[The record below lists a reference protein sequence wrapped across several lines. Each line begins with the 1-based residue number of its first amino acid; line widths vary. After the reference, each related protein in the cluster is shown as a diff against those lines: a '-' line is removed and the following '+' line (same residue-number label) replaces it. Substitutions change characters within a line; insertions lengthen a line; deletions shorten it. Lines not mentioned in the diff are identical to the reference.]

1 MIYRAA
7 LSLTVKAGLK
17 DFSRFN
23 LPCRVVS
30 TILKKSDRSELWIK
44 CSTVEAFY
52 ETLEHLLSSGIL
64 VEIVGFLNGIAV
76 DSRLLSEIDLEQLL
90 LLEPI
95 VDQSSKI
102 TAKYYDNK
110 HVAMLIER
118 LNVEGSYKRMS
129 INPHRRVIN
138 VIVSKPIRISV
149 FFDHGLRVLKPFE
162 APPKI

>member
-1 MIYRAA
+1 LIYRAA

-17 DFSRFN
+17 DFSRLN

-64 VEIVGFLNGIAV
+64 VEKVGFLNGIAV

-95 VDQSSKI
+95 V
-102 TAKYYDNK
+102 
-110 HVAMLIER
+110 ER
-118 LNVEGSYKRMS
+118 LNVEGSYKRVL

-138 VIVSKPIRISV
+138 VIVLKPIRISV
-149 FFDHGLRVLKPFE
+149 FFDHGLRVLKPIE
-162 APPKI
+162 APPRI